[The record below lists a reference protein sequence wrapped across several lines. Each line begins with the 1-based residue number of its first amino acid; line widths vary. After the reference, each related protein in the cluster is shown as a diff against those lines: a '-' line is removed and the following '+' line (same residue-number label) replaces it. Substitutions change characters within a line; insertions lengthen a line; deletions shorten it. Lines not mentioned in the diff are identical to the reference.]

1 MANKLI
7 EINFDGVVH
16 SNTSG
21 WKGATEI
28 PDEPVVGI
36 RDAIDEIRQAGYK
49 VVIVSSRTA
58 TDEGIQVIKDWLLK
72 YNITVDDVCREKQA
86 AYLTIDDRAIC
97 FDGNANKLLED
108 IINFEPWMK
117 KKKVELVN
125 HPAHYNTPGRKEC
138 IEEMVDK
145 WGAEQTAKWCEMTAY
160 KYEYRAGEKGGNPK
174 EQDMKKRQWYLDKAK
189 ELRKNTE
196 LSWL

>member
-1 MANKLI
+1 MAKI
-7 EINFDGVVH
+7 IQFDFDGTIH
-16 SNTSG
+16 SYTSG

-58 TDEGIQVIKDWLLK
+58 TDEGIQAIKDWLLK

-97 FDGNANKLLED
+97 FDG
-108 IINFEPWMK
+108 
-117 KKKVELVN
+117 
-125 HPAHYNTPGRKEC
+125 
-138 IEEMVDK
+138 
-145 WGAEQTAKWCEMTAY
+145 
-160 KYEYRAGEKGGNPK
+160 
-174 EQDMKKRQWYLDKAK
+174 KAK
-189 ELRKNTE
+189 DL
-196 LSWL
+196 LSKINSFKTWQNR